1 MNRIIVSVIALLLS
15 VLQGLTSQAQSYGD
29 YTFYCPKTN
38 NKGYLIDLNGN
49 TYHTWT
55 FASNKQTGY
64 SSYLLPGGDVLRTVA
79 KTGNYFTG
87 GPICGEVQKVDYT
100 GNVLWDFVYSTP
112 EYCTHH
118 DIHPMP
124 NGNVLLIAYETKTP
138 AQVTQAGCS
147 QSITM
152 WPDKIVEIQPSGTTG
167 GTVVWEW
174 KVWDHLCQNYNP
186 AKDNYVT
193 SIVLNPGLLNI
204 NYNTQKDWMHVN
216 GIDYNEALD
225 QIVIS
230 SHYMNEIYVI
240 DHSTTTAEAAGHTG
254 GNSGKGGDFLY
265 RWGNPAAYQASGATI
280 FNVVHN
286 AHWIPADCPKANYLV
301 AFNNNGGAGN
311 KSCIDLIDPPYNGY
325 NYLLTPGTAYAPS
338 TYTWRHTYS
347 GSATQSEGYS
357 QQLPNGNMLITISL
371 SGYFY
376 EIDSNQ
382 NVVWSKTISGAVTNA
397 LRYTAC
403 YVNGPVTATAS
414 ASPDQGCPGMTVQLN
429 ATPSSGTSNTY
440 AWTSIPSGFTS
451 DLQNPVATPVVTTS
465 YIVNMTSGP
474 CSATD
479 SVLVTV
485 DVLPA
490 TPVITITG
498 DSLMSS
504 SISGNQWYK
513 DGTLIQ
519 DANGQ
524 YLVLT
529 GAGTYQV
536 QVTGSTGCLSAMS
549 DPFIWV
555 GISET
560 TFENSIRVFPNP
572 TTGVITLSGESL
584 ANRSFGVTLF
594 NAQGKAV
601 MTFKNEFSHDLSS
614 LPGGIY
620 YLTILTDRSEYTSKK
635 VIISN

>member
-1 MNRIIVSVIALLLS
+1 MNRIIVSLIALLLS

-87 GPICGEVQKVDYT
+87 GPICGEVQKVDYN
-100 GNVLWDFVYSTP
+100 GNSLWDFVYSTT
-112 EYCTHH
+112 EYCSHH

-174 KVWDHLCQNYNP
+174 KAWDHLCQNYNP

-193 SIVLNPGLLNI
+193 SIVQNPGLLNI

-230 SHYMNEIYVI
+230 SHYLNEIYVI

-280 FNVVHN
+280 FNIAHN
-286 AHWIPADCPKANYLV
+286 AHWVPADCPNANYLV
-301 AFNNNGGAGN
+301 AFNNKGGAGN
-311 KSCIDLIDPPYNGY
+311 KSCVDLINPPYNGY
-325 NYLLTPGTAYAPS
+325 NYSLTPGTAYAPS

-347 GSATQSEGYS
+347 GSATQNEGYS

-371 SGYFY
+371 SGYIY

-382 NVVWSKTISGAVTNA
+382 TVVWSKTISGAVTNA

-403 YVNGPVTATAS
+403 YVNGPVTVTAS
-414 ASPDQGCPGMTVQLN
+414 ASPDQGCPGTTVQLS

-440 AWTSIPSGFTS
+440 AWTSIPPGFTS
-451 DLQNPVATPVVTTS
+451 NLQNPVATPSVTTS
-465 YIVNMTSGP
+465 YIVNVTSGA

-479 SVLVTV
+479 TVLVTV
-485 DVLPA
+485 DDAPP
-490 TPVITITG
+490 TPVITLTG

-504 SISGNQWYK
+504 SISGNQWFK
-513 DGTLIQ
+513 NSTLIQ
-519 DANGQ
+519 GATGQ
-524 YLVLT
+524 YLALT

-536 QVTGSTGCLSAMS
+536 QVTGSNGCLSAMS

-560 TFENSIRVFPNP
+560 SFENGIRLFPNP

-584 ANRSFGVTLF
+584 VNRSFGVTIF

-601 MTFKNEFSHDLSS
+601 ITFKNEFSHDLSS